1 MRTHS
6 GEKLFLA
13 AALLSLLALAFT
25 ASSQAPRLGAAD
37 KLAVSRAEGLF
48 RAGEESGE
56 LMVEATFRFL
66 TTTAAGQQ
74 GRLTL
79 LVDLAPLASFAAP
92 NGAKPG
98 GPATG
103 MPAAGGFKVSLV
115 ADNRDGDTWIAH
127 QYVEAPAAAGAP
139 FWSYEAVLELPA
151 ELRDLAV
158 IVEEPASGMWGGAV
172 AEPTDEEL
180 DAPRAAALSIASGVW
195 SVLETGS
202 GAGEAVAQAPPAIST
217 PPIAATP
224 PAPGMPPPAAP
235 PVAGPTPAVP
245 PAAAPLAEPSA
256 APGSVIR
263 LLPPRGRRPAKGT
276 VFDTLVAD
284 YEVAK
289 VEFYLDGKKVATA
302 TKEPFDARLDLAGPG
317 TGQTVKVVALAGD
330 GRELGSDALVVND
343 PARTL
348 RVRLTK
354 VEGDPASGSLDVEAQ
369 VAVPSTVRLQR
380 VELYWNETLA
390 ARLTAPPFAAK
401 IPTGGRPGEADYVR
415 AVAYAADGTSVED
428 VRLMSSRGV
437 AEAVEV
443 TLVQLYAVVTDGA
456 GKPVRDLGRD
466 DFSLK
471 LGSRAQEV
479 ANVSFATDVPLLL
492 GLVVDTSGSMEHIM
506 NETKQAA
513 AQFLDATIQDA
524 DQAFLVDFSTKPRLR
539 QRATGDVMELVSS
552 FRGMRADGFT
562 ALFDSVIFSLLE
574 FSRGSSRRALVL
586 LSDGDDYGSRFGSRR
601 CVQYSQRMGV
611 PVYVIVLGGERV
623 IRGTGRLDLEAV
635 TGESG
640 GRLYFAETMQDL
652 AGSYAEINDELRS
665 QYLVTFYAPAGVSP
679 EALRDVEVKVKR
691 KGLEV
696 RSVVGVE

>member
-1 MRTHS
+1 MRTHLAQ
-6 GEKLFLA
+6 KLFLA
-13 AALLSLLALAFT
+13 IAALAIFALTFV
-25 ASSQAPRLGAAD
+25 ASSQAPRLGAED

-56 LMVEATFRFL
+56 LEVEATFLFQAP
-66 TTTAAGQQ
+66 TSAGQQ
-74 GRLTL
+74 GRLTVL
-79 LVDLAPLASFAAP
+79 ADLAPLRSFASPNRGSAP
-92 NGAKPG
+92 
-98 GPATG
+98 
-103 MPAAGGFKVSLV
+103 AGSRFKVSLV

-127 QYVEAPAAAGAP
+127 QVVEAPAASVAAW
-139 FWSYEAVLELPA
+139 WSYEVVVELPA
-151 ELRDLAV
+151 ELRDLVV
-158 IVEEPASGMWGGAV
+158 IVEDPATGLWGGAV
-172 AEPTDEEL
+172 AEPSEEEL
-180 DAPRAAALSIASGVW
+180 ETPNDAAVSVASGLW
-195 SVLETGS
+195 SVLEAGS
-202 GAGEAVAQAPPAIST
+202 GAGEAMAQAPPPT
-217 PPIAATP
+217 VP
-224 PAPGMPPPAAP
+224 PATGGP
-235 PVAGPTPAVP
+235 PVAGTPPASPPLAAPRVQPAVE
-245 PAAAPLAEPSA
+245 PAMA

-289 VEFYLDGKKVATA
+289 VEFYLDGKKMATA
-302 TKEPFDARLDLAGPG
+302 AKEPFDARLDLAGPG
-317 TGQTVKVVALAGD
+317 KGQTVRAVALAAD
-330 GRELGSDALVVND
+330 GREMGSDTLVVND
-343 PARTL
+343 PARSL

-354 VEGDPASGSLDVEAQ
+354 VEGDPASGSLDVEAE
-369 VAVPSTVRLQR
+369 VAVPSTVRLER

-401 IPTGGRPGEADYVR
+401 VKTGGRPSDADYVR

-443 TLVQLYAVVTDGA
+443 TLVQLYAVVTDGS
-456 GKPVRDLGRD
+456 GKPVRDLGRE

-471 LGSRAQEV
+471 LGGRAQEV
-479 ANVSFATDVPLLL
+479 AGVSFATDVPLLL
-492 GLVVDTSGSMEHIM
+492 GLVIDTSGSMEQIM

-513 AQFLDATIQDA
+513 AQFLDATIRED
-524 DQAFLVDFSTKPRLR
+524 DQAFLVDFSSRPRLR
-539 QRATGDVMELVSS
+539 HRATGDVMELIES

-562 ALFDSVIFSLLE
+562 SLFDSIIFSLLE

-601 CVQYSQRMGV
+601 CVQYALRMGV
-611 PVYVIVLGGERV
+611 PVYVIVLGGERA

-640 GRLYFAETMQDL
+640 GRLYFADSTADL
-652 AGSYAEINDELRS
+652 GGSYAEINDELRS
-665 QYLVTFYAPAGVSP
+665 QYLVTFYAPAGADLD
-679 EALRDVEVKVKR
+679 ALRDTELKVKR
-691 KGLEV
+691 KGLAV